1 MNNIEKGV
9 IYEKFIRNYLETE
22 NNENIAWLW
31 KYIPEKDLRKANL
44 LGDWNKHRL
53 KKKEL
58 KNLNH
63 EEDKLNDLMD
73 TGCDILLYQK
83 NNDKYI
89 IVQCKNYAEKNRVKM
104 EDLAGFFMNLLY
116 TNLDGIVY
124 YTSKL
129 SHVLLDQKQID
140 KIKYIKKLMI
150 EENII
155 EPKFVEKTNLLEHG
169 FDYQIEAYQALHN
182 AFLTKNRAILQL
194 PCGLGKTLISMM
206 IAVEYKQIIIL
217 SPLKQYVVQNLDRYK
232 SELKFNEYKSL
243 IIDSD
248 ETRDLEFISEF
259 IDKSD
264 KFILSV
270 CYKSTDILN
279 QVLDKLNDY
288 IIIIDEFHNIT
299 QNDILG
305 LKENSMNKILTSDS
319 KILFMSATPR
329 IFELEDEDLND
340 DIFGIVEY
348 SYNMGDAIKNNKI
361 CDYEVYIPNI
371 ELNNNEFIDNIKEE
385 IDIHSLQNEILIKSN
400 FLLRAM
406 LETGAQ
412 KTILYAR
419 TQDEAHEFKI
429 VLETINEYFSLDL
442 YVDTILSQ
450 DNKNSRQTKLDKFR
464 NFEGFGIMINVEI
477 LNECIDI
484 KECDSVYITYPSTSK
499 IRNIQRVCRSNRKD
513 INNVNKVSKIFIWS
527 NEYEEITEIIKHLKE
542 FDNSFMIEKI
552 KILSINNN
560 DYQIL
565 DREIHKK
572 NYILLDSFILN
583 IRRVEAWEEKFENLI
598 KYLNENKQ
606 IPSANNK
613 DEKIHLLAVFWQKQ
627 NYAYQHKIKMMRHK
641 KYYDTW
647 KKFKKEYPEYFEDH
661 SSKWQNRLKEVG
673 EFIKQNNKSPSRYS
687 KNEYEKDLGN
697 WFSQQKTN
705 YKNSLKLLAHE
716 EIKYIWLKFN
726 DEHKKIIMSNEEV
739 WFDKLEKVKNYVIE
753 YGKTPPHKKGEKD
766 SLGLWIITQNKN
778 YAAKTQI
785 MKNPEFYEIW
795 TQFLQEN
802 NKSFKTNEEE
812 CLKI

>member
-1 MNNIEKGV
+1 MNNIEKGI

-58 KNLNH
+58 KNLNQ
-63 EEDKLNDLMD
+63 EEEKLNDLMD

-89 IVQCKNYAEKNRVKM
+89 IVQCKNYAEKNRVRM
-104 EDLAGFFMNLLY
+104 EDLAGFFMNILY

-129 SHVLLDQKQID
+129 SHVLLDQKSIE

-155 EPKFVEKTNLLEHG
+155 EQKLVEKTNLLEHG
-169 FDYQIEAYQALHN
+169 FDYQIEAYHALYN

-232 SELKFNEYKSL
+232 SEFKFNEYKSL

-248 ETRDLEFISEF
+248 ETRDFEFISEF
-259 IDKSD
+259 IDNSD

-329 IFELEDEDLND
+329 IFELEDEGLND

-348 SYNMGDAIKNNKI
+348 SYNMGDAIKKNKI

-385 IDIHSLQNEILIKSN
+385 I
-400 FLLRAM
+400 
-406 LETGAQ
+406 
-412 KTILYAR
+412 
-419 TQDEAHEFKI
+419 
-429 VLETINEYFSLDL
+429 
-442 YVDTILSQ
+442 
-450 DNKNSRQTKLDKFR
+450 
-464 NFEGFGIMINVEI
+464 
-477 LNECIDI
+477 
-484 KECDSVYITYPSTSK
+484 
-499 IRNIQRVCRSNRKD
+499 
-513 INNVNKVSKIFIWS
+513 KIFV
-527 NEYEEITEIIKHLKE
+527 LP
-542 FDNSFMIEKI
+542 SFIVVQ
-552 KILSINNN
+552 INF
-560 DYQIL
+560 Y
-565 DREIHKK
+565 HKK
-572 NYILLDSFILN
+572 N
-583 IRRVEAWEEKFENLI
+583 K
-598 KYLNENKQ
+598 
-606 IPSANNK
+606 
-613 DEKIHLLAVFWQKQ
+613 
-627 NYAYQHKIKMMRHK
+627 
-641 KYYDTW
+641 
-647 KKFKKEYPEYFEDH
+647 
-661 SSKWQNRLKEVG
+661 
-673 EFIKQNNKSPSRYS
+673 
-687 KNEYEKDLGN
+687 
-697 WFSQQKTN
+697 
-705 YKNSLKLLAHE
+705 
-716 EIKYIWLKFN
+716 
-726 DEHKKIIMSNEEV
+726 
-739 WFDKLEKVKNYVIE
+739 
-753 YGKTPPHKKGEKD
+753 
-766 SLGLWIITQNKN
+766 
-778 YAAKTQI
+778 
-785 MKNPEFYEIW
+785 
-795 TQFLQEN
+795 
-802 NKSFKTNEEE
+802 
-812 CLKI
+812 

>member
-1 MNNIEKGV
+1 
-9 IYEKFIRNYLETE
+9 
-22 NNENIAWLW
+22 
-31 KYIPEKDLRKANL
+31 
-44 LGDWNKHRL
+44 
-53 KKKEL
+53 
-58 KNLNH
+58 
-63 EEDKLNDLMD
+63 MD

-89 IVQCKNYAEKNRVKM
+89 IVQCKNYAEKNRVRM
-104 EDLAGFFMNLLY
+104 EDLAGFFMNILY

-129 SHVLLDQKQID
+129 SHVLLDQKSIE

-155 EPKFVEKTNLLEHG
+155 EQKLVEKTNILDHG

-232 SELKFNEYKSL
+232 SEFKFNEYKSL

-248 ETRDLEFISEF
+248 ETRDFEFISEF
-259 IDKSD
+259 IDNSD

-329 IFELEDEDLND
+329 IFELEDEGLND

-385 IDIHSLQNEILIKSN
+385 IKIHSLQDEILIKSN

-419 TQDEAHEFKI
+419 TQDEAHEFKN
-429 VLETINEYFSLDL
+429 VLITINEYFSLDL
-442 YVDTILSQ
+442 YVDTLLSQ

-484 KECDSVYITYPSTSK
+484 KECDSVYITYPSSSK

-513 INNVNKVSKIFIWS
+513 INNINKVSKIFIWS

-552 KILSINNN
+552 KILSINNI

-565 DREIHKK
+565 YREINKK

-606 IPSANNK
+606 IPSKISK
-613 DEKIHLLAVFWQKQ
+613 DENQKFLGSFLQNQ
-627 NYAYQHKIKMMRHK
+627 NYSYNNKIKMMHHK
-641 KYYDTW
+641 KYYDIWTN
-647 KKFKKEYPEYFEDH
+647 FKKTYSEFFEDD
-661 SSKWQNRLKEVG
+661 SSKWQNRLKELG
-673 EFIKQNNKSPSRYS
+673 EFIKTNNKSPSRYS
-687 KNEYEKDLGN
+687 KNEYEKNLGN
-697 WFSQQKTN
+697 WFSDQKTN
-705 YKNSLKLLAHE
+705 YKNSIKMLAHE
-716 EIKYIWLKFN
+716 DIKSIWLKFN

-739 WFDKLEKVKNYVIE
+739 WFDKLEKVKTYVIE
-753 YGKTPPHKKGEKD
+753 HGKTPPHKKGEKD

-785 MKNPEFYEIW
+785 MKNSEFYEIW

-812 CLKI
+812 WFENLNEVIKYVEQFKKLPNKRSTDENIKKMGNWLGHQKQNLNNDTNNMKNIEIKKAFELFMKKYC